1 MDNAVALV
9 RAYLHVNGY
18 FTVTEYPVLEAARHG
33 GYRTVTDLD
42 VLAVRFPGA
51 GRRVLGRGGRHRFE
65 TDPALRAPTDRPDM
79 LVAEVK
85 EGRGRFNEATLDAG
99 VIEAALARFG
109 CAAPDEAAS
118 AAHDLLRRGAAQLT
132 AGHQVRLAVFS
143 SDGAPSHPATLTL
156 SLGHMVEFVQD
167 HLRAHWDVLH
177 HAQSRDPAM
186 GFLMLLEKAT
196 RMRPAPPSSSS
207 SLASHDS

>member
-65 TDPALRAPTDRPDM
+65 TDPALRVPADRPDM

-85 EGRGRFNEATLDAG
+85 EGRGRFNEATLDAA
-99 VIEAALARFG
+99 VIEAALQ
-109 CAAPDEAAS
+109 
-118 AAHDLLRRGAAQLT
+118 LLEDKA
-132 AGHQVRLAVFS
+132 
-143 SDGAPSHPATLTL
+143 GAPP
-156 SLGHMVEFVQD
+156 V
-167 HLRAHWDVLH
+167 LRDYEV
-177 HAQSRDPAM
+177 
-186 GFLMLLEKAT
+186 GAT
-196 RMRPAPPSSSS
+196 RETPG
-207 SLASHDS
+207 